1 MQYLHTAVS
10 TQYLHSIYTQPG
22 ASAAKLTTNWMHLAP
37 HTLCHHRMD
46 GAFQIDISIYLS
58 FSKILLYQY
67 NISAV
72 GVRMFLARVRGPKTM
87 IILCLS
93 ARCTTL
99 CLDLSSSID
108 ASLFFAPSRTI
119 SYFGTQVFVI
129 EYPLLNESDQYIP
142 ENP

>member
-1 MQYLHTAVS
+1 
-10 TQYLHSIYTQPG
+10 
-22 ASAAKLTTNWMHLAP
+22 MHLAP

-46 GAFQIDISIYLS
+46 GAFQIDISIYIF
-58 FSKILLYQY
+58 FSSYRIFFT
-67 NISAV
+67 NISISADF
-72 GVRMFLARVRGPKTM
+72 GVRVFLAGVRGPKTV

-93 ARCTTL
+93 RRCTTL

-142 ENP
+142 DRESVTNVKYLESIK